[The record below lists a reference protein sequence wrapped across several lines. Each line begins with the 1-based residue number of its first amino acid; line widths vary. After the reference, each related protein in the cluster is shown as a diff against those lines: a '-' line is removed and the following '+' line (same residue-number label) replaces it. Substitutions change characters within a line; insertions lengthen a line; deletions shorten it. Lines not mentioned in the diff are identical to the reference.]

1 MVCKAAFVALVL
13 ATPIDAANMRS
24 SSSLADQM
32 RPEIVA
38 KTLASV
44 EDEWKQQAV
53 VFSQCDA
60 TKTKENCKDVPGAF
74 GKSCATVISAVVQG
88 SGGDR
93 AVAKEYM
100 AKVCSQKVLLGWH
113 KLRCADLSTAIVDH
127 AMTADSVHN
136 RESLNSAKLCSS
148 FWSTF
153 VDEERKREAV
163 EAKEKVERE
172 KQEAKEL
179 VERKKKEAEE
189 AAVAKKKAEAE
200 AKVEAERHA
209 KEEAAAAKSKADAE
223 AKEKEQKAKKE
234 VEEAKVRA
242 AEAGAR
248 LAQKKAEAE
257 AVQKAAQEKL
267 AEAALAEKEHLKAQ
281 EEHKE
286 AQERLRISTHT
297 KEAEPAKKVN
307 ATESLE
313 NSIVSAVKP
322 TVKAAVAAL
331 KPAAE
336 AKEPLVK
343 ATTPVVKVA
352 PASKV
357 AKPEVKKAEN
367 AKMSQATEKADVKAK
382 TAALL
387 EQDPCAGCTTG
398 LAQSYQTCASK
409 HGNPCAETNAAG
421 IVGSGPGKKKDIGC
435 CMKKEKHDR
444 CVSCSSMDC
453 AHGTCN
459 VNKKYYN
466 TYAMKE
472 TFDDKKAMKKA
483 GWGK

>member
-1 MVCKAAFVALVL
+1 MVCKVAFVALVL
-13 ATPIDAANMRS
+13 ATPTAHATNLRS
-24 SSSLADQM
+24 STFSEDQM

-44 EDEWKQQAV
+44 EDEWKQQAI
-53 VFSQCDA
+53 VFSQCDV
-60 TKTKENCKDVPGAF
+60 TKDKENCKDVPGAF

-136 RESLNSAKLCSS
+136 RESLNSAKLCTS

-172 KQEAKEL
+172 AQEAKEL
-179 VERKKKEAEE
+179 AERKKKEAEE

-200 AKVEAERHA
+200 AKAAAERHA
-209 KEEAAAAKSKADAE
+209 KEEVAAAKAKAEAE

-234 VEEAKVRA
+234 VEEAKARA

-257 AVQKAAQEKL
+257 AVQKAATEKL

-281 EEHKE
+281 EEHQK
-286 AQERLRISTHT
+286 AQERLRNTSHEAPHA
-297 KEAEPAKKVN
+297 KDAEPVVAKNAKKVD
-307 ATESLE
+307 ATESLQ
-313 NSIVSAVKP
+313 NSVVSAVKP
-322 TVKAAVAAL
+322 TEKAAVAAP
-331 KPAAE
+331 KPAAKAPE
-336 AKEPLVK
+336 AVVK
-343 ATTPVVKVA
+343 ATNPVVKAVV

-357 AKPEVKKAEN
+357 VKPEIKKAN
-367 AKMSQATEKADVKAK
+367 VKAK
-382 TAALL
+382 SAALL

-472 TFDDKKAMKKA
+472 KFDDKKAMKKA